1 MQMRPRRTVLVRVA
15 TLGGAAALT
24 AAGLVGSIGLAAV
37 SSGVAGADTAPYS
50 SSCTLTG
57 AATPTVTAGQVTSG
71 KITPNP
77 PGAGKSFTLTNFALL
92 LHLGTTNAVAL
103 ASVGASIS
111 GSFVGTV
118 NVTLWLAGVAPVAR
132 R

>member
-50 SSCTLTG
+50 SSCIVTG
-57 AATPTVTAGQVTSG
+57 TTTPTVSAGQVTTG

-77 PGAGKSFTLTNFALL
+77 PGAGKSFTLNNFGLL
-92 LHLGTTNAVAL
+92 FHLGSAYATAL
-103 ASVGASIS
+103 AGASIS

-118 NVTLWLAGVAPVAR
+118 TATGATPASP
-132 R
+132 